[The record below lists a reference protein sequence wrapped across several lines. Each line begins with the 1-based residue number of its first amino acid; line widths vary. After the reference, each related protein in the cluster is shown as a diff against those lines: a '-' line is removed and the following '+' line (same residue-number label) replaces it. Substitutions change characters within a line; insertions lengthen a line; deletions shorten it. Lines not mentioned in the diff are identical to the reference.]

1 MNSIMFSNP
10 LGLHNAVEIGTKNI
24 TRRTIKIPNTSE
36 PLVLK
41 IEQPVGNQPICAVL
55 STMDGIEKF
64 RLYPAYSVG
73 EEIAVAE
80 CYRDVVFKHPELEQ
94 RIQNYTLYHKYH
106 QCDYRDVAGYSNKM
120 FVSSHLMPT
129 RIKITNIR
137 IEKMQDISDDDCYRE
152 GTLDFIET
160 QKVGYPHGCG
170 FVPTFEYATIRDAFA
185 DLIDRVSGKGTW
197 MCNPW
202 VWVYEFKLS
211 MLNGNSVFD
220 NQQTIG

>member
-1 MNSIMFSNP
+1 MKSIMFSNT

-64 RLYPAYSVG
+64 RPYPTYSVG

-94 RIQNYTLYHKYH
+94 RIQNYTLYNKYH

-120 FVSSHLMPT
+120 FAASHLMPT
-129 RIKITNIR
+129 RIKITNHRLPMWHTFCDWICHLPYANEL
-137 IEKMQDISDDDCYRE
+137 ILV
-152 GTLDFIET
+152 GLDT
-160 QKVGYPHGCG
+160 DGYPL
-170 FVPTFEYATIRDAFA
+170 E
-185 DLIDRVSGKGTW
+185 K
-197 MCNPW
+197 
-202 VWVYEFKLS
+202 
-211 MLNGNSVFD
+211 
-220 NQQTIG
+220 